1 MFFMKPVLVIAAV
14 RQETKLLELALSNV
28 SHVITPGFTTVTGK
42 LGRLPIVICVAGAG
56 KINAAAA
63 TATLIERHQPRLVIN
78 AGCAGAYPGSGLAI
92 GDLAVASAEILGDEG
107 AITSNGWLGLQE
119 MNLPYVIKDTQRFF
133 NEIPLSHLAAEKAMQ
148 LADYCGISLTRGRF
162 VTVSTCSGSLLR
174 AEEFVRRCRGIVEN
188 MEGAAVAMMC
198 LRYGVDC
205 LEIRGV
211 SNLVEERNM
220 KAWDIPRAV
229 EAAQRFVLKY
239 VEVIDRHEPLGATE
253 LKS

>member
-1 MFFMKPVLVIAAV
+1 MKPVLVIAAV

-28 SHVITPGFTTVTGK
+28 THVITPGFTTVMGK
-42 LGRLPIVICVAGAG
+42 LGRLPIVICVAGVG

-78 AGCAGAYPGSGLAI
+78 AGCGGAYPGSGLAI
-92 GDLAVASAEILGDEG
+92 GDLAVASAEVLGDEG

-119 MNLPYVIKDTQRFF
+119 MDLPYIIKGTQRFF
-133 NEIPLSHLAAEKAMQ
+133 NEIPLSRLAAEKAMQ
-148 LADYCGISLTRGRF
+148 LADYCGITLARGRF
-162 VTVSTCSGSLLR
+162 VTVSTCSGSLAR
-174 AEEFVRRCRGIVEN
+174 GEELVRRWSGIVEN
-188 MEGAAVAMMC
+188 MEGSAVAMMC

-205 LEIRGV
+205 LEIRGI

-229 EAAQRFVLKY
+229 EVAQRFVLKY
-239 VEVIDRHEPLGATE
+239 LEEIGRHEPE

>member
-1 MFFMKPVLVIAAV
+1 MKPVLVIAAV

-28 SHVITPGFTTVTGK
+28 THVITPGFTTVMGK
-42 LGRLPIVICVAGAG
+42 LGRLPIVICVAGVG
-56 KINAAAA
+56 KVNAAAA

-78 AGCAGAYPGSGLAI
+78 AGCGGAYPGSGLDI
-92 GDLAVASAEILGDEG
+92 GDLAVASAEVLGDEG

-119 MNLPYVIKDTQRFF
+119 MDLPYIIKGTQRFF
-133 NEIPLSHLAAEKAMQ
+133 NEILLSRLAAEKAMQ
-148 LADYCGISLTRGRF
+148 LADYCGITLARGRF
-162 VTVSTCSGSLLR
+162 VTVSTCSGSLVQG
-174 AEEFVRRCRGIVEN
+174 EELVRRWSGIVEN

-205 LEIRGV
+205 LEIRGI

-239 VEVIDRHEPLGATE
+239 LEEIGRHEPSGATE

>member
-1 MFFMKPVLVIAAV
+1 MCFMKPVLVIAAV
-14 RQETKLLELALSNV
+14 RQETKLLELALGSV
-28 SHVITPGFTTVTGK
+28 THVITPGFTTVVGA
-42 LGRLPIVICVAGAG
+42 LGSLPIVICVSGIG

-63 TATLIERHQPRLVIN
+63 TATQIERHQPQLVIN

-92 GDLAVASAEILGDEG
+92 GDLTVASVEILGDEG

-119 MNLPYVIKDTQRFF
+119 MNLPYIIKGTQRYY
-133 NEIPLSHLAAEKAMQ
+133 NEIPISRLAAEKAMQ
-148 LADYCGISLTRGRF
+148 LADYCGVSLTRGRF
-162 VTVSTCSGSLLR
+162 VTVSTCSGSLPR
-174 AEEFVRRCRGIVEN
+174 GEELVRRCGAIVEN

-229 EAAQRFVLKY
+229 EAVQRFVLKY
-239 VEVIDRHEPLGATE
+239 LEEVCRHESPGAHG
-253 LKS
+253 

>member
-1 MFFMKPVLVIAAV
+1 MKPVLLIAAV
-14 RQETKLLELALSNV
+14 RQETKLLELALGNV
-28 SHVITPGFTTVTGK
+28 THVITPGFTTVMGA
-42 LGRLPIVICVAGAG
+42 LGRLPIVICVSGVG

-63 TATLIERHQPRLVIN
+63 TATLIERHQPQLVIN

-92 GDLAVASAEILGDEG
+92 GDLAVASVEILGDEG

-119 MNLPYVIKDTQRFF
+119 MNLPYVVKGKQRYY
-133 NEIPLSHLAAEKAMQ
+133 NEIPMSRLAAEKAMQ
-148 LADYCGISLTRGRF
+148 LADYCGVSLTRGRF

-174 AEEFVRRCRGIVEN
+174 GEEIVRRCSAIVEN

-205 LEIRGV
+205 LEIRGI

-220 KAWDIPRAV
+220 KTWDIPRAV
-229 EAAQRFVLKY
+229 EAAQRLVLKY
-239 VEVIDRHEPLGATE
+239 LEEIGRHELPGSLG
-253 LKS
+253 